1 MYIIKYGI
9 SSGGD
14 IMNLLAIIQLEKIRK
29 MNKYDLKDVR
39 KISAVASEL
48 GLKAL
53 LTQIYTDSS
62 EYLRYIE
69 KKGWK

>member
-1 MYIIKYGI
+1 MYIIKYGV

-14 IMNLLAIIQLEKIRK
+14 IMNLLAILQLERLHK
-29 MNKYDLKDVR
+29 MNKYDLRDVK

-62 EYLRYIE
+62 EYLKYIE
-69 KKGWK
+69 RKGW

>member
-14 IMNLLAIIQLEKIRK
+14 IVNLLAILQLERLRK
-29 MNKYDLKDVR
+29 MNKYDLRDIK

-48 GLKAL
+48 RLKAL

-62 EYLRYIE
+62 EYLKYIE
-69 KKGWK
+69 KKGW

>member
-14 IMNLLAIIQLEKIRK
+14 ITNLLAIIQLEKIRK

-48 GLKAL
+48 GLKVL

-62 EYLRYIE
+62 EYLKYIE
-69 KKGWK
+69 KKGW

>member
-14 IMNLLAIIQLEKIRK
+14 IVNLLAILQLERLHK
-29 MNKYDLKDVR
+29 MNKYDLRDIK

-62 EYLRYIE
+62 EYLKYIE
-69 KKGWK
+69 KKGW

>member
-14 IMNLLAIIQLEKIRK
+14 IVNLLAILQLERLHK
-29 MNKYDLKDVR
+29 MNKYDLRDIK

-48 GLKAL
+48 RLKAL

-62 EYLRYIE
+62 EYLKYIE
-69 KKGWK
+69 KKGW

>member
-14 IMNLLAIIQLEKIRK
+14 IMNLLAIIQLERLHK
-29 MNKYDLKDVR
+29 MNKYDLRDIK

-62 EYLRYIE
+62 EYIKYIE
-69 KKGWK
+69 KKGW